1 MGRMLGPIVALPQ
14 CLVHCNPVGLVP
26 KGRNVGRWRM
36 IVDLSSPRE
45 RSVNDGIQKHFCPL
59 KCASVDDAI
68 QFILAIGPNTLLLK
82 IYLKSAYQMVPVHP
96 QDQVLLGIRWE
107 CQTFVDQALPFSLQ
121 SAPIPFTTVS
131 GVIGW
136 ALMQAGAPPLI
147 HYLDNFHST
156 FHGTALKSQI
166 IGIPNHLGVL
176 VAVHII
182 EDPATTI
189 TLLGILIDTHQCELR
204 LPLKK
209 LEFTCNFVSVWRQ
222 RCLEKVPDFESFLC
236 HHSHAATV
244 IRQGHTFLRHAFE
257 ILALR
262 SP

>member
-1 MGRMLGPIVALPQ
+1 M
-14 CLVHCNPVGLVP
+14 
-26 KGRNVGRWRM
+26 
-36 IVDLSSPRE
+36 
-45 RSVNDGIQKHFCPL
+45 NDGIQKHFCPL

-222 RCLEKVPDFESFLC
+222 RRLEKVTDFESFLC